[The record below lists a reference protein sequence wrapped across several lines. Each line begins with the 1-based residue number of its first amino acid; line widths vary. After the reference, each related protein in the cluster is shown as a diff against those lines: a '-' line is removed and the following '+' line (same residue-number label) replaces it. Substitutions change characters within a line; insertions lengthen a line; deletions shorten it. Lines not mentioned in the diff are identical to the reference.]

1 MIGPAPRSLTPAAAI
16 LAFTGL
22 CLAAFWMSMLVPRP
36 DGSLLGS
43 DGTYYYAYLPS
54 VLLDGDLDF
63 SDDFPALLQGEPE
76 KLAYS
81 TRHLTPLGL
90 PANQWSIGPA
100 ILWSP
105 FFVLAHGVA
114 LLLAFIGV
122 PVSTSGYGTL
132 YQAFVLSGSILYGG
146 AGLWFI
152 YRSFAGII
160 ETPSTRAAGVLLAA
174 VGGNAVYYMTVE
186 PHMSHAPSLFATGLF
201 FWIWLAGRG
210 RDTWWRA
217 AALGGTAGL
226 MALIR
231 PQAGVFLVLPFID
244 RLVALCAEPGAGAR
258 RDSVGRLMRDA
269 AIAILCS
276 LIVFAPQLVVWKL
289 LWGSFARS
297 SYSLEGEGFYWTR
310 PHLWATMFSAHRGL
324 FVWNPMLLFGLVGLW
339 LLRRR
344 DPRLLIVLLLG
355 FAIQWYLISSW
366 WAWDQGKS
374 FGGRMFIVCTPIF
387 ALGLALTVGFLGEH
401 RRLRVG
407 LAIAAILVACNAIAI
422 TLYVLAW

>member
-1 MIGPAPRSLTPAAAI
+1 MIDRSLRSLAPGKAI
-16 LAFTGL
+16 LLFTAL
-22 CLAAFWMSMLVPRP
+22 CLAAFWLSILVPRP

-63 SDDFPALLQGEPE
+63 GNDFRVLMEGEPE

-81 TRHLTPLGL
+81 ASHLTPEGL
-90 PANQWSIGPA
+90 PANQWSVGPA
-100 ILWSP
+100 ILWTP
-105 FFVLAHGVA
+105 FFLLAHLVA
-114 LLLAFIGV
+114 LLLGLMGLSVDA
-122 PVSTSGYGTL
+122 TGYGTL

-152 YRSFAGII
+152 YRGLAHVV
-160 ETPSTRAAGVLLAA
+160 EDPVVRAAGVLLAA
-174 VGGNAVYYMTVE
+174 AGGNAVYYMTVE

-201 FWIWLAGRG
+201 VWIWLSGRG
-210 RDTWWRA
+210 RETVWRA

-231 PQAGVFLVLPFID
+231 PQDGLFLVLPFID
-244 RLVALCAEPGAGAR
+244 RVFVL
-258 RDSVGRLMRDA
+258 RDERSSGRWRASVGPLLRDVA
-269 AIAILCS
+269 VAITCS
-276 LIVFAPQLVVWKL
+276 LLVFAPQLVVWKL

-297 SYSLEGEGFYWTR
+297 SYSLEGEGFHWAR
-310 PHLWATMFSAHRGL
+310 PRLLATLFSAHRGL
-324 FVWNPMLLFGLVGLW
+324 FVWNPMLLGGLLGLW

-344 DPRLLIVLLLG
+344 DPHLLIVLLVG
-355 FAIQWYLISSW
+355 FTLQLYVVSSW

-387 ALGLALTVGFLGEH
+387 ALGLALLIG
-401 RRLRVG
+401 RLRERRSLRAG
-407 LAIAAILVACNAIAI
+407 LIVAAILVALNAAAMA
-422 TLYVLAW
+422 LYVLAW